1 MEVTNTLAYFTLVL
15 KPGDGCWLKAILSH
29 DTQHNDTQENDTFH
43 NETKHN
49 DTQENDILRN
59 DTQHTQYVTT

>member
-1 MEVTNTLAYFTLVL
+1 MFKNLVRVEVTNTPAYFALVL

-29 DTQHNDTQENDTFH
+29 DTQHNDTQENDIFH
-43 NETKHN
+43 
-49 DTQENDILRN
+49 N